1 MNTDKDTFR
10 SSPKAHPVLAYGV
23 FFLIVIAILTYLFA
37 QFPSVDDEK
46 TMAGNLGLF
55 LLINANIIVVMIL
68 VFLAGKNIITL
79 ALDRRRNIL
88 GSRLRGKL
96 AAAFLALS
104 LIPTI
109 LLFLVAKGILETV
122 LQEWFSPQVL
132 TTVEMAMGVAKTHYD
147 IMNGIVTRDTRL
159 LGRKISEISPRLEQG
174 SGDEGGLSQETL
186 ENIQKL
192 LADKREEYGLTAIT
206 VVDRS
211 GREVAMSISPSK
223 NLPTHSF
230 QLSEQGMDHARKGQV
245 FVSPEQFPE
254 GQFLRGYAPISRSLS
269 NSENLGPQAS
279 LTPARYFVVTDLHIL
294 PELSKQL
301 ATALDS
307 YDDYRELRT
316 YRRPLASSYL
326 LTLIVVTLLIVFASV
341 WVGFYLARGLSV
353 PIGLLAQ
360 ATAEVAHGNLDL
372 RIPEVG
378 DDELSVLVRSFN
390 TMTSDLK
397 RTTGELVQRRRY
409 METVFAS
416 LEVGVISMDTMFRI
430 TTINRAAIK
439 ILGTEK
445 GVTGIG
451 RQIGEVLPNDLSS
464 KVAELGE
471 ELFRG
476 RDRVREATVTITTS
490 AQAKHLQLTLSK
502 LTDDQEG
509 SLGAVLLIDDIS
521 EVVSAQRMA
530 AWREVA
536 RRIAHEIKNPL
547 TPIQLHAERMQRK
560 FRGREEELEESK
572 LVAESTDAIVKQVDS
587 LRNLVNEFSRF
598 ARMPKSNPVPAD
610 INPLIEETVA
620 IFRGAHPEI
629 HFRLELSPSL
639 PQIALDREQMNR
651 VFVNLF
657 DNAVAAVSEVRK
669 REEGFSAVVTT
680 RSEYNSE
687 LGLVTV
693 SVIDNGS
700 GIARADL
707 PRLFDPYFSTKA
719 NGTGLGLAIVS
730 VIVSD
735 HDGFIRAKNN
745 EPRGAAFSIEL
756 PVIR

>member
-1 MNTDKDTFR
+1 M
-10 SSPKAHPVLAYGV
+10 
-23 FFLIVIAILTYLFA
+23 
-37 QFPSVDDEK
+37 
-46 TMAGNLGLF
+46 
-55 LLINANIIVVMIL
+55 
-68 VFLAGKNIITL
+68 
-79 ALDRRRNIL
+79 
-88 GSRLRGKL
+88 
-96 AAAFLALS
+96 
-104 LIPTI
+104 
-109 LLFLVAKGILETV
+109 
-122 LQEWFSPQVL
+122 
-132 TTVEMAMGVAKTHYD
+132 
-147 IMNGIVTRDTRL
+147 
-159 LGRKISEISPRLEQG
+159 
-174 SGDEGGLSQETL
+174 
-186 ENIQKL
+186 
-192 LADKREEYGLTAIT
+192 
-206 VVDRS
+206 
-211 GREVAMSISPSK
+211 
-223 NLPTHSF
+223 
-230 QLSEQGMDHARKGQV
+230 
-245 FVSPEQFPE
+245 
-254 GQFLRGYAPISRSLS
+254 
-269 NSENLGPQAS
+269 
-279 LTPARYFVVTDLHIL
+279 
-294 PELSKQL
+294 
-301 ATALDS
+301 
-307 YDDYRELRT
+307 
-316 YRRPLASSYL
+316 
-326 LTLIVVTLLIVFASV
+326 
-341 WVGFYLARGLSV
+341 
-353 PIGLLAQ
+353 
-360 ATAEVAHGNLDL
+360 
-372 RIPEVG
+372 
-378 DDELSVLVRSFN
+378 
-390 TMTSDLK
+390 
-397 RTTGELVQRRRY
+397 
-409 METVFAS
+409 
-416 LEVGVISMDTMFRI
+416 
-430 TTINRAAIK
+430 
-439 ILGTEK
+439 
-445 GVTGIG
+445 
-451 RQIGEVLPNDLSS
+451 
-464 KVAELGE
+464 
-471 ELFRG
+471 
-476 RDRVREATVTITTS
+476 
-490 AQAKHLQLTLSK
+490 
-502 LTDDQEG
+502 
-509 SLGAVLLIDDIS
+509 LLIDDIS